1 MIFKVLTLHTK
12 MQSMVY
18 HLVMMIK
25 TSKNIDK
32 LNSDLN
38 HAFDDIK
45 MAIKIK
51 IKTTYK
57 RTTSVVKIK
66 LKCKIMIESFN
77 A

>member
-51 IKTTYK
+51 IKQLTK
-57 RTTSVVKIK
+57 GQQALSK
-66 LKCKIMIESFN
+66 LNLN
-77 A
+77 AKS

>member
-12 MQSMVY
+12 MLSMVY

-51 IKTTYK
+51 IKQLTK
-57 RTTSVVKIK
+57 GQQALSK
-66 LKCKIMIESFN
+66 LNLN
-77 A
+77 AKS

>member
-57 RTTSVVKIK
+57 GQQALSK
-66 LKCKIMIESFN
+66 LNLN
-77 A
+77 AKS